1 MEEQESELFEKQAKG
16 ITKEER
22 IEKKRKDILDSVAT
36 GNMQSFR
43 DRVAFILNH
52 FYEARNSDVDLVWS
66 YWNTIEKDK
75 FDGDFITKDTLKNLT
90 VFSSLTR
97 MRRKIQ
103 NDYKL
108 FEASDEVKK
117 RRRIL
122 KEDKMREAIEDKSEV
137 I

>member
-1 MEEQESELFEKQAKG
+1 MKEEKQEELKTKK

-22 IEKKRKDILDSVAT
+22 IEKRRKGILDSVAT
-36 GNMQSFR
+36 GNVQSFR

-52 FYEARNSDVDLVWS
+52 FYEARNSDVDLVCS
-66 YWNTIEKDK
+66 YWNTFEKDK
-75 FDGDFITKDTLKNLT
+75 FDGDFITRDTLKNLT

-108 FEASDEVKK
+108 FEASDEIKK
-117 RRRIL
+117 IRRIL
-122 KEDKMREAIEDKSEV
+122 KEDKVREALEDKSEV

>member
-1 MEEQESELFEKQAKG
+1 HPDCPLQNQHHNWR
-16 ITKEER
+16 T
-22 IEKKRKDILDSVAT
+22 T
-36 GNMQSFR
+36 
-43 DRVAFILNH
+43 
-52 FYEARNSDVDLVWS
+52 
-66 YWNTIEKDK
+66 
-75 FDGDFITKDTLKNLT
+75 KNLT